1 MLVGVLALAAT
12 ILWLYLA
19 RPSASTPAPADQAAI
34 ERQALQAA
42 VARIAAQSRN
52 AITPTSPSTVVDE
65 PVDASDGDDNDVP
78 TPTARPP
85 EGYDFVPAPTQMT
98 KAASPNGRPELE
110 PPNAD
115 LDWLGASDAV
125 AVLARQAEQAGR
137 DWTFGWLRL
146 GNQAQSEAI
155 RASLQRAG
163 GEVLGTAGNL
173 ARAKLPGHA
182 DDLRAI
188 SALPGVLG
196 LGAVPKQRKLA
207 AMPAGTHTTPAH
219 EQIPVFITLMS
230 DDLDGR
236 WRSELESLG
245 AVVGRFDPD
254 IRAYAAN
261 VRGAALAE
269 IAAADFVLAID
280 PVVVVRAGH
289 DLAVP
294 AMGADAVRTY
304 SGSPGMFLRGGAAI
318 PIGVLDS
325 GLNVNHLDIAS
336 NRASICGASFL
347 TSADPLADEAD
358 LWIDEN
364 GHGTHV
370 TGTLA
375 GNGFND
381 VRFAGMAP
389 SVQHIRFAK
398 VLGTDGG
405 GSSEGVMSGI
415 DYVVRGSGCAGGTS
429 TAAVQPL
436 IVNMSLSA
444 DGRRFDGRDP
454 EGRKLD
460 GVVWTHRQ
468 LYTVVQGNRD
478 INGFSNYGAA
488 KNTLAVGA
496 VRNDGELATFSSLGP
511 TADGR
516 LAPQVVAS
524 GVQVHSVKGN
534 GSADEYVTQSG
545 TSMASPAVAGIAA
558 LLMDAVP
565 AHRQQPALV
574 RARLMASAIKPDAWL
589 ESPTQFPANNTNGPG
604 TLQHQYGLGKASA
617 RISILNRNRAD
628 GWTSG
633 SALTELADG
642 EYSWQDIVVP
652 AGASRLNLV
661 LTWDEPPGESI
672 GSAVLNDLDLW
683 LDRSG
688 DCGAA
693 ACGEQS
699 STSRKDNIEWII
711 VRNPPAGT
719 YRAKVVAQ
727 RIYDVAP
734 RAALAWTVIRGP
746 ATPTLQLSADK
757 SLLNGSGDHQLV
769 LSVNADG
776 YVAAG
781 TKLTLG
787 CRDADGV
794 SDCEGVSIS
803 ELQAERE
810 DGISIGELNG
820 FRASNAPIMAEDVR
834 VNFAEETVAALGEV
848 AVGENQRVTLTVSL
862 DDLAPSR
869 AVRLYFTASA
879 WNAKGASTVVDLV
892 GDGGSRAGVTV
903 NSPTNDD
910 FSNAASIAGMAG
922 EQPFDV
928 LRATTE
934 PGEIRFQTDSFS
946 VAHSLWYSWQAPADA
961 AYRFSA
967 SGARVLDS
975 RIDILRGDRVTE
987 LDRLAFGNNGAAFF
1001 ATARQRYMIRV
1012 AMPAR
1017 NTPGTLRWSQGRPA
1031 NDDFAAAT
1039 AITGETGST
1048 EGSILGA
1055 GMESGEW
1062 LGSAAATVWYRW
1074 TAPRSAE
1081 FTFAAQGRHNAL
1093 VFVGDQVANLRLV
1106 SSFPSN
1112 DAHLSAQAG
1121 VEYRIAVAAA
1131 DGREVEGKFT
1141 LSWYAD
1147 TAASGTSGT
1156 NHLDRAGELPAQ
1168 RSARASVGI
1177 DGLSNVQYGEP
1188 IETGVRTNWW
1198 TWQVPST
1205 GRFTFRLLDTDGRLF
1220 RVAAFSGASMAE
1232 LRLVGNAA
1240 AYDVTPEFTLNASA
1254 GERLSISLG
1263 FFTDDISTFELISA
1277 TPTLEWAPTPANDG
1291 LAVAARI
1298 SGASG
1303 AVMGNNQFATTE
1315 GDEPSRGLGHSSLW
1329 WDFEAPDTGAYRFE
1343 TTAPD
1348 QTLTVYRRS
1357 GDGFDDLEL
1366 VERGSTRLVFQAVAG
1381 TRYAIRVG
1389 SRGSQGGDFTLRWS
1403 KQGTAG
1409 QQSHTVPLFLAVDD
1423 ENPGQPER
1431 EQRQGFVR
1439 IINRSSDHGL
1449 VRIHAV
1455 DDTGTPGQ
1463 PATLTIQG
1471 NQTRHFNS
1479 DDLEGGNTDKG
1490 LTGAVGDGQGDWYLR
1505 LETDLDIT
1513 VLAYART
1520 KPGGFLTSLH
1530 DVVPCA
1536 ANRCQVDV
1544 FNPASNRNQ
1553 RSLLRIVN
1561 SGDDAATV
1569 TVAGKDDA
1577 GELPGQAV
1585 SFRLPPGAARTLT
1598 AGELENGNGDGLSG
1612 ALGDG
1617 QGKWQLSVAAD
1628 QAIMVMSLMESPT
1641 GHLTNLS
1648 TTTD

>member
-1 MLVGVLALAAT
+1 
-12 ILWLYLA
+12 
-19 RPSASTPAPADQAAI
+19 
-34 ERQALQAA
+34 
-42 VARIAAQSRN
+42 
-52 AITPTSPSTVVDE
+52 
-65 PVDASDGDDNDVP
+65 
-78 TPTARPP
+78 
-85 EGYDFVPAPTQMT
+85 MT

-137 DWTFGWLRL
+137 AWTFGWLRL

-173 ARAKLPGHA
+173 VRVKLPGHA

-207 AMPAGTHTTPAH
+207 AMPAGTHATPAH
-219 EQIPVFITLMS
+219 ERIPVFITLMS

-381 VRFAGMAP
+381 VRFAGIAP

-398 VLGTDGG
+398 VLGTDAG

-436 IVNMSLSA
+436 IVNNELERRWAAVRWPRSGKVGNWTVSF
-444 DGRRFDGRDP
+444 GRIGNSTRWCKATGTSTDSR
-454 EGRKLD
+454 
-460 GVVWTHRQ
+460 T
-468 LYTVVQGNRD
+468 TVPR
-478 INGFSNYGAA
+478 

-524 GVQVHSVKGN
+524 GVQVHSLKGN

-558 LLMDAVP
+558 LLMDVVP

-574 RARLMASAIKPDAWL
+574 RARMMASAIKPDAWL
-589 ESPTQFPANNTNGPG
+589 ESPTQFPANNTNGPR

-652 AGASRLNLV
+652 AGASRLDLV

-688 DCGAA
+688 DCGAG

-699 STSRKDNIEWII
+699 STSRKDNIEWIM

-820 FRASNAPIMAEDVR
+820 FRASNAAIMAEDVR

-892 GDGGSRAGVTV
+892 ADGGRPRRGDG
-903 NSPTNDD
+903 
-910 FSNAASIAGMAG
+910 
-922 EQPFDV
+922 
-928 LRATTE
+928 
-934 PGEIRFQTDSFS
+934 
-946 VAHSLWYSWQAPADA
+946 
-961 AYRFSA
+961 
-967 SGARVLDS
+967 
-975 RIDILRGDRVTE
+975 
-987 LDRLAFGNNGAAFF
+987 
-1001 ATARQRYMIRV
+1001 
-1012 AMPAR
+1012 
-1017 NTPGTLRWSQGRPA
+1017 
-1031 NDDFAAAT
+1031 
-1039 AITGETGST
+1039 
-1048 EGSILGA
+1048 
-1055 GMESGEW
+1055 
-1062 LGSAAATVWYRW
+1062 
-1074 TAPRSAE
+1074 
-1081 FTFAAQGRHNAL
+1081 
-1093 VFVGDQVANLRLV
+1093 
-1106 SSFPSN
+1106 
-1112 DAHLSAQAG
+1112 
-1121 VEYRIAVAAA
+1121 
-1131 DGREVEGKFT
+1131 
-1141 LSWYAD
+1141 
-1147 TAASGTSGT
+1147 
-1156 NHLDRAGELPAQ
+1156 
-1168 RSARASVGI
+1168 
-1177 DGLSNVQYGEP
+1177 
-1188 IETGVRTNWW
+1188 
-1198 TWQVPST
+1198 
-1205 GRFTFRLLDTDGRLF
+1205 
-1220 RVAAFSGASMAE
+1220 
-1232 LRLVGNAA
+1232 
-1240 AYDVTPEFTLNASA
+1240 
-1254 GERLSISLG
+1254 
-1263 FFTDDISTFELISA
+1263 
-1277 TPTLEWAPTPANDG
+1277 
-1291 LAVAARI
+1291 
-1298 SGASG
+1298 
-1303 AVMGNNQFATTE
+1303 
-1315 GDEPSRGLGHSSLW
+1315 
-1329 WDFEAPDTGAYRFE
+1329 
-1343 TTAPD
+1343 
-1348 QTLTVYRRS
+1348 
-1357 GDGFDDLEL
+1357 
-1366 VERGSTRLVFQAVAG
+1366 
-1381 TRYAIRVG
+1381 
-1389 SRGSQGGDFTLRWS
+1389 
-1403 KQGTAG
+1403 
-1409 QQSHTVPLFLAVDD
+1409 
-1423 ENPGQPER
+1423 
-1431 EQRQGFVR
+1431 
-1439 IINRSSDHGL
+1439 
-1449 VRIHAV
+1449 
-1455 DDTGTPGQ
+1455 
-1463 PATLTIQG
+1463 
-1471 NQTRHFNS
+1471 
-1479 DDLEGGNTDKG
+1479 
-1490 LTGAVGDGQGDWYLR
+1490 
-1505 LETDLDIT
+1505 
-1513 VLAYART
+1513 
-1520 KPGGFLTSLH
+1520 
-1530 DVVPCA
+1530 
-1536 ANRCQVDV
+1536 
-1544 FNPASNRNQ
+1544 
-1553 RSLLRIVN
+1553 
-1561 SGDDAATV
+1561 
-1569 TVAGKDDA
+1569 
-1577 GELPGQAV
+1577 
-1585 SFRLPPGAARTLT
+1585 
-1598 AGELENGNGDGLSG
+1598 
-1612 ALGDG
+1612 
-1617 QGKWQLSVAAD
+1617 
-1628 QAIMVMSLMESPT
+1628 
-1641 GHLTNLS
+1641 
-1648 TTTD
+1648 

>member
-1 MLVGVLALAAT
+1 ML
-12 ILWLYLA
+12 
-19 RPSASTPAPADQAAI
+19 S
-34 ERQALQAA
+34 
-42 VARIAAQSRN
+42 
-52 AITPTSPSTVVDE
+52 
-65 PVDASDGDDNDVP
+65 
-78 TPTARPP
+78 
-85 EGYDFVPAPTQMT
+85 
-98 KAASPNGRPELE
+98 
-110 PPNAD
+110 
-115 LDWLGASDAV
+115 
-125 AVLARQAEQAGR
+125 RQAEQAGR

-146 GNQAQSEAI
+146 GNQAQNEDI

-173 ARAKLPGHA
+173 VRAKLPGHA

-188 SALPGVLG
+188 SSLPGVLG
-196 LGAVPKQRKLA
+196 LGAVPTQRKLA
-207 AMPAGTHTTPAH
+207 AMPERAHATPAD
-219 EQIPVFITLMS
+219 EQIPIFITLMS

-336 NRASICGASFL
+336 NRSSICGASFL

-370 TGTLA
+370 AGTLA

-381 VRFAGMAP
+381 ARFAGMAP
-389 SVQHIRFAK
+389 SVRHIRFAK
-398 VLGTDGG
+398 VLGTDAG

-468 LYTVVQGNRD
+468 LYTVVQGNMD

-511 TADGR
+511 HRRRAARAASGRFRRTGPLGEGQRQRRRVRHPERHEHGRAGCCRHCRVADGR
-516 LAPQVVAS
+516 RA
-524 GVQVHSVKGN
+524 G
-534 GSADEYVTQSG
+534 
-545 TSMASPAVAGIAA
+545 ASPA
-558 LLMDAVP
+558 
-565 AHRQQPALV
+565 PALV
-574 RARLMASAIKPDAWL
+574 RARLIASAIKPDAWL

-617 RISILNRNRAD
+617 RISTLNRNRAD

-633 SALTELADG
+633 SGLSELADG
-642 EYSWQDIVVP
+642 EYSWQDIAVP
-652 AGASRLNLV
+652 AGASRLDLV

-719 YRAKVVAQ
+719 YRANVVAQ

-757 SLLNGSGDHQLV
+757 SSLNGSGDHQLV

-834 VNFAEETVAALGEV
+834 VNFAEETIAALGEV

-862 DDLAPSR
+862 DDLARSR

-879 WNAKGASTVVDLV
+879 WNAKSASTVVDLV
-892 GDGGSRAGVTV
+892 ADGGSRAGVTV
-903 NSPTNDD
+903 ETPTNDD

-934 PGEIRFQTDSFS
+934 PGEIRFQTDSFN

-961 AYRFSA
+961 VYRFSA
-967 SGARVLDS
+967 SAPRVLDS

-1001 ATARQRYMIRV
+1001 AAARQRYLIRV

-1081 FTFAAQGRHNAL
+1081 FTFTAQGRHHAL

-1106 SSFPSN
+1106 SSFPTN
-1112 DAHLSAQAG
+1112 DAHLSARAG

-1131 DGREVEGKFT
+1131 NGREVEGKFT

-1147 TAASGTSGT
+1147 TPASGT

-1220 RVAAFSGASMAE
+1220 RVAAFSGSSMAE
-1232 LRLVGNAA
+1232 LRLVGNSA

-1263 FFTDDISTFELISA
+1263 LFADDFHVRTDLRHSCAGMGANAGERRFGGSGSHQRRQRRGNGQQPVRHYRGRRTQPRPRPLVAVVGFRGAQHGRLSLRDDGTGSNADRLQAQRRRLRRSRTRRERQH
-1277 TPTLEWAPTPANDG
+1277 PAS
-1291 LAVAARI
+1291 L
-1298 SGASG
+1298 
-1303 AVMGNNQFATTE
+1303 
-1315 GDEPSRGLGHSSLW
+1315 PSRGGNALCNSGGKPRQPRRRLHLAL
-1329 WDFEAPDTGAYRFE
+1329 EQARHGRAAKPHRAAVHCTGA
-1343 TTAPD
+1343 
-1348 QTLTVYRRS
+1348 
-1357 GDGFDDLEL
+1357 
-1366 VERGSTRLVFQAVAG
+1366 
-1381 TRYAIRVG
+1381 
-1389 SRGSQGGDFTLRWS
+1389 
-1403 KQGTAG
+1403 
-1409 QQSHTVPLFLAVDD
+1409 
-1423 ENPGQPER
+1423 
-1431 EQRQGFVR
+1431 
-1439 IINRSSDHGL
+1439 
-1449 VRIHAV
+1449 
-1455 DDTGTPGQ
+1455 
-1463 PATLTIQG
+1463 
-1471 NQTRHFNS
+1471 
-1479 DDLEGGNTDKG
+1479 
-1490 LTGAVGDGQGDWYLR
+1490 
-1505 LETDLDIT
+1505 
-1513 VLAYART
+1513 
-1520 KPGGFLTSLH
+1520 
-1530 DVVPCA
+1530 
-1536 ANRCQVDV
+1536 
-1544 FNPASNRNQ
+1544 
-1553 RSLLRIVN
+1553 
-1561 SGDDAATV
+1561 
-1569 TVAGKDDA
+1569 
-1577 GELPGQAV
+1577 
-1585 SFRLPPGAARTLT
+1585 
-1598 AGELENGNGDGLSG
+1598 
-1612 ALGDG
+1612 
-1617 QGKWQLSVAAD
+1617 
-1628 QAIMVMSLMESPT
+1628 
-1641 GHLTNLS
+1641 
-1648 TTTD
+1648 